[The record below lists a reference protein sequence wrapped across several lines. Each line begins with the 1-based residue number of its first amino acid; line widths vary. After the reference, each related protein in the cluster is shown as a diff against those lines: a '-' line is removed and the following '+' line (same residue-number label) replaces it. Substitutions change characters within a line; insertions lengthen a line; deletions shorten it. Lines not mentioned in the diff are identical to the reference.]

1 MLHWVR
7 TDRPAVRYCQRT
19 LESSGEHRTRN
30 AIGTVYRIVV
40 RDELSERYAA
50 AFEGMEM
57 ETKNGQT
64 ILTGEII
71 DQPHLHGIL
80 DSTNRLGLEL
90 LSVQCLP
97 EGTQN
102 EAASLTRI
110 SKEEC

>member
-1 MLHWVR
+1 M
-7 TDRPAVRYCQRT
+7 
-19 LESSGEHRTRN
+19 
-30 AIGTVYRIVV
+30 GTVYRIVV

-80 DSTNRLGLEL
+80 DSTNRLGLAL

-97 EGTQN
+97 EGSQN

-110 SKEEC
+110 SKEGC